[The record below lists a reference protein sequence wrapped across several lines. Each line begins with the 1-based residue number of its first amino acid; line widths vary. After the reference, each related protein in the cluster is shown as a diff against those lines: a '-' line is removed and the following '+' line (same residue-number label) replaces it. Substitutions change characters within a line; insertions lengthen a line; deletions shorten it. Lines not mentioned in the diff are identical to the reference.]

1 MTYEELKPAKLF
13 SYFKKISDIPRGSG
27 NEAAVARFVYD
38 TAVSLGHDAVIDS
51 ANNVFVSAKASSG
64 YEDHAP
70 VMLQGHLDMVC
81 EANKI
86 TKHDFMNDP
95 IKLVLDGDEL
105 RADGTTLG
113 ADNGVAVAI
122 MLCILDSDVPHP
134 ELECLFTSDEET
146 GMTGMRTFDTS
157 LAKSRRLINLDSA
170 GEGIATVSC
179 AGGVRSHINFPF
191 DSDEIPDGLFPLT
204 LEIGGLF
211 GGHSG
216 EDIHLGRLNAIAT
229 AARILWNAK
238 KFCDIR
244 IAEFEGGSRDNAI
257 PRECSVSLAVSDK
270 NAFISAVRETEEQI
284 RCELVEDD
292 SGFKVTL
299 VESEKSKTY
308 LSSRRSAELISL
320 LETLPNGVHE
330 MSRQVEGLVET
341 SSNLAVVKKS
351 KTGFE
356 IIVLSRSSVESKL
369 DNIQEKIEC
378 AALLAGSSCE
388 HIGRYPGWDYTSDSS
403 LQQLYLETY
412 RKMFGKDASVMGIHA
427 GLECGLLKGKLTD
440 MDIISI
446 GPNLNNL
453 HSPDEVLS
461 VSSFVRLWE
470 LVCMILE
477 DA

>member
-38 TAVSLGHDAVIDS
+38 TAVSLGHDAVLDS
-51 ANNVFVSAKASSG
+51 ANNVFVRAKATVG
-64 YEDHAP
+64 YEDHATI
-70 VMLQGHLDMVC
+70 MLQGHLDMVC
-81 EANKI
+81 EANKS
-86 TKHDFMNDP
+86 TEHDFMRDP
-95 IKLVLDGDEL
+95 IKLVLAGDEL

-122 MLCILDSDVPHP
+122 MLCILDSDIPHP

-179 AGGVRSHINFPF
+179 AGGVRSHIDFAF
-191 DSDEIPDGLFPLT
+191 DSDPVPVGYVPVTI
-204 LEIGGLF
+204 EIGGLF

-216 EDIHLGRLNAIAT
+216 EDIHLGRVGAISA
-229 AARILWNAK
+229 AARILWHAK
-238 KFCDIR
+238 KVCDIR

-270 NAFISAVRETEEQI
+270 DIFIQTVRDMETQI
-284 RCELVEDD
+284 RGELIEDD
-292 SGFKVTL
+292 LGFTVS
-299 VESEKSKTY
+299 VSESEKRVSY
-308 LSSRRSAELISL
+308 LSSRRSDELIAL
-320 LETLPNGVHE
+320 LAALPNGVHG

-341 SSNLAVVKKS
+341 SSNLAVVRKS
-351 KTGFE
+351 EAGCE
-356 IIVLSRSSVESKL
+356 IVVLSRSSVESKL
-369 DNIQEKIEC
+369 DNVQEKIEC
-378 AALLAGSSCE
+378 AAALAGSSAE
-388 HIGRYPGWDYTSDSS
+388 HTGRYPGWDYTSGSS
-403 LQQLYLETY
+403 LQQLYLDTY
-412 RKMFGKDASVMGIHA
+412 RKMFGTDASIMGIHA

-446 GPNLNNL
+446 GPDLKNL

-470 LVCMILE
+470 LVCRMLKT
-477 DA
+477 A